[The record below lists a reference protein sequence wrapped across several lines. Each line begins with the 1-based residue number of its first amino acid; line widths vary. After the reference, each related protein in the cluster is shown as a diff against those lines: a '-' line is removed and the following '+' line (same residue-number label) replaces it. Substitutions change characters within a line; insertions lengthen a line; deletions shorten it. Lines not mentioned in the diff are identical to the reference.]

1 MAYASGGTIEAV
13 DYNGFVASVNALWG
27 TGSGDSGYGQSSTL
41 GTVTANSS
49 TVTATQWSD
58 LIARINSLRNHQTA
72 GGLGS
77 GITQP
82 SAGNTITY
90 LSTMASQI
98 STATTNRLLNAGD
111 GNGVNIAGGTITL
124 SNATGFTVT
133 RTQEFSLTFSSY
145 NQMRY
150 FFNTGGAVT
159 ITSLNSVLS
168 GNTKSTDWDALTL
181 AFGTTYIYAQT
192 SAKVGGS
199 GTLNTNN
206 TNAGFYDLLA
216 TDTLVMRQ
224 YSTTVTGG
232 YNTNYISSYARLNV
246 AHASSPTVIYLK
258 IVMQDD
264 AADAA
269 LPVGV
274 DTVSGTARSDVSALP
289 SGITYI
295 ANVWGAVTGANTV
308 NT

>member
-1 MAYASGGTIEAV
+1 MTYASGGTIEAT

-27 TGSGDSGYGQSSTL
+27 VGSSDSGYGQSTTL
-41 GTVTANSS
+41 STVTAASS

-72 GGLGS
+72 GALGS

-82 SAGNTITY
+82 SSGNVITY
-90 LSTMASQI
+90 LSTLSSQI
-98 STATTNRLLNAGD
+98 STATSNRLLNAGD
-111 GNGVNIAGGTITL
+111 GNAANNASGTITL
-124 SNATGFTVT
+124 SNAAGFTTT
-133 RTQEFSLTFSSY
+133 RTQEFSLTFLSY

-159 ITSLNSVLS
+159 ITALNSVLA
-168 GNTKSTDWDALTL
+168 GNTKSTDWDALTV
-181 AFGTTYIYAQT
+181 AFGTTYIYAQS

-206 TNAGFYDLLA
+206 TNAGFWDLTA

-224 YSTTVTGG
+224 YSTTAAGG
-232 YNTNYISSYARLNV
+232 YTSNYISSFARLNV

-258 IVMQDD
+258 IVFQDD
-264 AADAA
+264 AAD
-269 LPVGV
+269 VTD
-274 DTVSGTARSDVSALP
+274 DTVSGTARTDVSALP
-289 SGITYI
+289 SGVTYI
-295 ANVWGAVTGANTV
+295 ANTWGTVVGANTI